1 MMRRAML
8 VAPQQF
14 VLQEV
19 PIPEPGPD
27 EVVLKVERVGICGS
41 DVHIYCGLSP
51 RTRPPLVLGHEFSGT
66 VHSMGAEVSG
76 FKVGDRV
83 TAEPGIECT
92 KCTYCL
98 SGRTNLCPDL
108 YVIGSRLDHDGA
120 YADYVRVPARKLL
133 ALPDSMSL
141 AEGAMVELT
150 ACAVHAQDVA
160 NVASRDVALVIGAG
174 TLGLLLA
181 QTTKMAGAAAVIVAD
196 IVPERLA
203 LARQLGVE
211 ETVNAAETDL
221 VSWAH
226 ATYGE
231 GGITRVFD
239 TASVPRTF
247 DQALQIVRRGGR
259 VIKVGVSTQ
268 MVEWQPNILLL
279 KEIELTGMNM
289 YTRRNFVAALEAIRA
304 GRIRVKPL
312 ITASYPL
319 AQIEDAF
326 HRVVHDPTRFKV
338 MLAPQMG

>member
-1 MMRRAML
+1 MRRAML
-8 VAPQQF
+8 VAPEQF

-19 PIPEPGPD
+19 PVPEPGPA

-41 DVHIYCGLSP
+41 DVHIYYGLSP

-66 VHSMGAEVSG
+66 VHSMGAEVRA

-83 TAEPGIECT
+83 TAEPGIECNE
-92 KCTYCL
+92 CTYCL
-98 SGRTNLCPDL
+98 SGRPNLCPEL
-108 YVIGSRLDHDGA
+108 YTIGSRLDHDGA

-133 ALPDSMSL
+133 ALPDSMSF

-160 NVASRDVALVIGAG
+160 NVASGDVALVIGAG
-174 TLGLLLA
+174 ALGLLVA
-181 QTTKMAGAAAVIVAD
+181 QTTRMAGAAVVIVAD

-203 LARQLGVE
+203 LARQLGADK
-211 ETVNAAETDL
+211 TVNAAERDL
-221 VSWAH
+221 VSWAQ
-226 ATYGE
+226 AAYGE

-239 TASVPRTF
+239 TASVPQTF

-259 VIKVGVSTQ
+259 VIQVGVSTQ

-289 YTRRNFVAALEAIRA
+289 YTHRNFVDALEAIRA
-304 GRIRVKPL
+304 GLIRVEPL

-319 AQIEDAF
+319 VQIEEAF
-326 HRVVHDPTRFKV
+326 HRVVHDPNRFKV
-338 MLAPQMG
+338 MLAPQMD